1 MFLHLCLV
9 FEYFLTMLTEV
20 NNFVV
25 FLQHVSLQ
33 GFPLPALILT
43 LLAFQPGREYLWFLQ
58 NSHDPVLWFVQGS
71 LGTTSATS
79 ND

>member
-9 FEYFLTMLTEV
+9 LEYFLTMLTEI

-33 GFPLPALILT
+33 GLPLPAFILT
-43 LLAFQPGREYLWFLQ
+43 LLAFQSGREYLGLLQ
-58 NSHDPVLWFVQGS
+58 NSHDPVLWFIQGT
-71 LGTTSATS
+71 LGATSATS

>member
-9 FEYFLTMLTEV
+9 FEYFLTMFTEV

-33 GFPLPALILT
+33 GFPLPALVLA
-43 LLAFQPGREYLWFLQ
+43 LLALQPGREYLGLLQ
-58 NSHDPVLWFVQGS
+58 NSHDPVLWFIQGT
-71 LGTTSATS
+71 LGPTSATS

>member
-9 FEYFLTMLTEV
+9 LEYLLTMLTEI

-25 FLQHVSLQ
+25 FLQHVGLQ

-43 LLAFQPGREYLWFLQ
+43 LLAFQPGGEYLGLLQ
-58 NSHDPVLWFVQGS
+58 NSHNSVLWFIQGT
-71 LGTTSATS
+71 LGSTSATS